1 MEKMFKMAG
10 DFFSKMTALFMTLMA
25 FSIMAEIL
33 FGGPMLGLN
42 VIGNIMDMIIMLG
55 SSGIVGLM
63 TLIIMFGLVTK
74 E

>member
-1 MEKMFKMAG
+1 MFKMAG
-10 DFFSKMTALFMTLMA
+10 DFFSKMTALFMTLMS

-42 VIGNIMDMIIMLG
+42 VIGNIMDMIHMLG
-55 SSGIVGLM
+55 SNGIIGLM
-63 TLIIMFGLVTK
+63 ALIIMFGLVAK